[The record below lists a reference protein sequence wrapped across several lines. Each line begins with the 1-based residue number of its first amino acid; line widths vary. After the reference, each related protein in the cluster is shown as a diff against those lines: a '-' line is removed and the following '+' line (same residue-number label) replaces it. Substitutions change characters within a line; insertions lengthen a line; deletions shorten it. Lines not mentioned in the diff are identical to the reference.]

1 MHRLQFRSLKL
12 IHCTMGCLDWSSG
25 QSFGARFFNPQKD
38 AFPRNFCIKLFASDY
53 YSSLESLHCFRNLSI
68 YTFYFECFL
77 TCLDVVMHVE
87 ELSRMHLPKAIEKYR
102 NFLLRVHNLCQNG
115 CTNIFAVGLGFGFWI
130 VVVVGTVCL
139 LGRKIL
145 PCTLYWVA
153 LITLFF
159 TLSIEKMAINI
170 GSLCFGISSHVLRRW
185 EHLLVDFPNMSR
197 FQRLIVL
204 KQVRALKPVEFHCGS
219 VGILK
224 KESKV
229 RYFKHVVKNTIELC
243 LFLRSITQQHD
254 TAASLEYTYIYLH
267 QPCV

>member
-1 MHRLQFRSLKL
+1 MIGIVCNSVVLS
-12 IHCTMGCLDWSSG
+12 
-25 QSFGARFFNPQKD
+25 
-38 AFPRNFCIKLFASDY
+38 
-53 YSSLESLHCFRNLSI
+53 LSI
-68 YTFYFECFL
+68 VPWVAWIGLVVSRLGPVSLTLKRMPFLEISALNYLLQIITAPLNLYIALETCRSIRFTLSVFL
-77 TCLDVVMHVE
+77 TCLDVRMEIVMHVE

-102 NFLLRVHNLCQNG
+102 NFLLRVHNLCQNA
-115 CTNIFAVGLGFGFWI
+115 CANIFAVGLGFGFWI

-145 PCTLYWVA
+145 PWTLYWVA
-153 LITLFF
+153 LITLFIA
-159 TLSIEKMAINI
+159 LPIEKMAINI
-170 GSLCFGISSHVLRRW
+170 GSLCFGISSHMLRRW

-229 RYFKHVVKNTIELC
+229 RYFEHVVKNTIELC
-243 LFLRSITQQHD
+243 LFLRSIT
-254 TAASLEYTYIYLH
+254 
-267 QPCV
+267 